1 METPNLDALMKQAEL
16 PDVWG
21 ENAADERLNELFAT
35 HGPALVGVLVNLYG
49 QVAQAKEGFGIYC
62 DSPSMAEAMHDT
74 EALITLIDQEAS
86 CQK

>member
-1 METPNLDALMKQAEL
+1 METKNLDTLMAQVTHGVMDSDEILAYHEL
-16 PDVWG
+16 MG
-21 ENAADERLNELFAT
+21 R

-74 EALITLIDQEAS
+74 EALITLIDQEAT
-86 CQK
+86 CQT